1 MFALFTTRG
10 ANRLTVILC
19 LFILAIHLVKAQP
32 LVWQDKGT
40 FREAKVNEP
49 VGQGTGFSLL
59 SAKASGIQ
67 FTNTLARVRMIN
79 ANLLN
84 GAGVASGDVDGD
96 GLCDVYVC
104 SLDGGNGLFK
114 NLGGWK
120 FKDISRK
127 AGVMA
132 PGMSSTGAAFGDL
145 DGDSDLDLFVTS
157 CGGPNA
163 LFINDGKGN
172 FSNQTKVAGLE
183 APKIGST
190 SVAMGDID
198 GDGDLDIYVTNY
210 GATSVLRS
218 GGKVSVRTV
227 NGKQVVTGRYS
238 NRIRIVKGSF
248 VEIGEP
254 DILYINDGNAK
265 FTKVNWLDGN
275 WLDESGQPIKKEF
288 WDLGLSVMIRDINQD
303 GLPDIYNCNDF
314 QTPDRLWINKGNG
327 KFQLVNEM
335 SIRHRSYFAMAVDF
349 ADINRDGHDDFFVA
363 DMISPTHLL
372 EMTQAG
378 ITNPFVKPIDEFID
392 RPIIHRNTLYVNR
405 GDNTY
410 METANYSGVSATEW
424 TWGSTFMDVD
434 LDGLEDLLIANGH
447 AFDTQDLDAMERTSK
462 LGALPVSQSRKKI
475 FLHPPLAVPNM
486 IYRNIGGLKFDEV
499 GKDWGFNSKNVS
511 HGISLCDLDNDG
523 DQDIIV
529 SCLNEN
535 VLVYR
540 NNTIEPRLSVA
551 LRGADDNTYGI
562 GARITV
568 RGATHVQSQEMIAGG
583 RYLAGD
589 QPLRTFAAGKADK
602 LSIEVNWPGGAR
614 TLIDGVKPNYAYEIH
629 KKNDQPKQIVG
640 NKSAIMFT
648 DVSDQLTHIN
658 TEGSFD
664 DFQRQPM
671 LPRRLTESGPGIVL
685 FDWDGDGNEELFF
698 GNGAG
703 GNIIAYKNEPKNG
716 LVKLNEPA
724 FAQPLLG
731 DALGIAGW
739 VDANGK
745 RALIVAVSSHDFPE
759 PVVPSLHLFRPGVAK
774 PKIIELPSANYSD
787 VGSLAVS
794 DIDGDG
800 DLDVFVAGQSVPGRF
815 PVAASS
821 WLLRCGSAGLEL
833 DKKQSSTFANVGM
846 VTAAVFAQLD
856 SDPFPELVIATEWG
870 PVRIFKNSA
879 GTFTDVTKEWGLDQK
894 LGLWQTLAA
903 GDFNNDGRLDIMAGN
918 WGLNS
923 HLKHGEKR
931 LPYLVHGDIGNDGF
945 YDAIEARFEIES
957 KRLLPRHRRVTFDLV
972 FPFVRERFPTH
983 RRYGGATI
991 QQIFAGQLTDA
1002 KLLKAS
1008 YLASVILLN
1017 RGGKFDA
1024 KPLPVEAQLTPVMGA
1039 SVADFDGDG
1048 NEDLFLSQN
1057 YFAVRVQDYRMDAGE
1072 GLLMKGNGH
1081 GEFTTKFGYQSGIKV
1096 FGEQRGS
1103 AVGDLNADGR
1113 PDLLIAQSKDKPKF
1127 YLNSTGKAGLKL
1139 SLNGS
1144 VSNPDGQGAIV
1155 RTIFDNGGK
1164 GPARLI
1170 GGSSGRFSQGSFCQI
1185 LGGSRSISAIEV
1197 HWPGGKISVK
1207 KITNTAMNL
1216 VLDEMDS
1223 Q

>member
-1 MFALFTTRG
+1 MSALLTTRG
-10 ANRLTVILC
+10 ANRLTVIFC
-19 LFILAIHLVKAQP
+19 LSMMAIHLAKAQP
-32 LVWQDKGT
+32 LVWQDKET
-40 FREAKVNEP
+40 FREAKVNTP
-49 VGQGTGFSLL
+49 LGQGAGFSLL
-59 SAKASGIQ
+59 SAKATGIQ
-67 FTNTLARVRMIN
+67 FTNTLARVRMMN

-96 GLCDVYVC
+96 GLCDIYVC
-104 SLDGGNGLFK
+104 SLDGENGLFK

-120 FKDISRK
+120 FKDISRE
-127 AGVMA
+127 AGVGA

-145 DGDSDLDLFVTS
+145 DGDGDLDLFVSS

-163 LFINDGKGN
+163 LFINDGKGK
-172 FSNQTKVAGLE
+172 FSNQTKAAGLE

-198 GDGDLDIYVTNY
+198 SDGDLDIYVTNY

-218 GGKVSVRTV
+218 GGKVTVRTV

-238 NRIRIVKGSF
+238 NRIRIVNGSF

-275 WLDESGQPIKKEF
+275 WLNESGQPIKKEF

-314 QTPDRLWINKGNG
+314 QTPDRLWVNKGNG
-327 KFQLVNEM
+327 KFQLVDEM
-335 SIRHRSYFAMAVDF
+335 AIRHRSYFAMAVDF
-349 ADINRDGHDDFFVA
+349 ADINRDGNDDFFVA

-410 METANYSGVSATEW
+410 METANYSGVAATEW

-462 LGALPVSQSRKKI
+462 LGVLPVSQSRKKI

-486 IYRNIGGLKFDEV
+486 IYRNIGNLQFDEV
-499 GKDWGFNSKNVS
+499 GKDWGFDSKNVS

-523 DQDIIV
+523 DQDIVV
-529 SCLNEN
+529 SCLNSN

-540 NNTIEPRLSVA
+540 NNTTAPRLSVV
-551 LRGADDNTYGI
+551 LRGASGNTRGV

-568 RGATHVQSQEMIAGG
+568 RGAVHVQSQEMIAGG

-589 QPLRTFAAGKADK
+589 QPLRVFAAGKADK
-602 LSIEVNWPGGAR
+602 LSIEVDWPGGKR
-614 TLIDGVKPNYAYEIH
+614 TLVDGVKPNYAYEIH
-629 KKNDQPKQIVG
+629 EKNTQPKQSIES
-640 NKSAIMFT
+640 KSAIMFT
-648 DVSDQLTHIN
+648 DGSDQLTHVN
-658 TEGSFD
+658 VEMPSD

-685 FDWDGDGNEELFF
+685 FDWDGDDREELFF

-703 GNIIAYKNEPKNG
+703 GNIIVYKNKTDSG
-716 LVKLNEPA
+716 LVRLNEPA

-731 DALGIAGW
+731 DALGLAGW

-745 RALIVAVSSHDFPE
+745 RGLIVAVSNHDFPE
-759 PVVPSLHLFRPGVAK
+759 PVVPSLHIFRPGVAV
-774 PKIIELPSANYSD
+774 PEIIELPSENNSD
-787 VGSLAVS
+787 IGSLAVA

-800 DLDVFVAGQSVPGRF
+800 DLDVFAAGRSIPGQF
-815 PVAASS
+815 PKPASS
-821 WLLRCGSAGLEL
+821 WLLRNGPAGLEL
-833 DKKQSSTFANVGM
+833 DKKQSLTFANIGM

-856 SDPFPELVIATEWG
+856 SDPFPELVLTTEWG
-870 PVRIFKNSA
+870 PIRIFKNNA
-879 GTFTDVTKEWGLDQK
+879 GTFTEITKAWGLDQK
-894 LGLWQTLAA
+894 LGLWQTLAV
-903 GDFNNDGRLDIMAGN
+903 GDFDNDGRLDIMAGN

-923 HLKHGEKR
+923 HLKDGKKR
-931 LPYLVHGDIGNDGF
+931 VPYLVHSDIGGDGF
-945 YDAIEARFEIES
+945 YDAIEARFDIAS
-957 KRLLPRHRRVTFDLV
+957 KRLLPRHRRVTLDLV

-983 RRYGGATI
+983 RRYGVATI
-991 QQIFAGQLTDA
+991 QQIFAGQLNDA

-1008 YLASVILLN
+1008 DLASVILLN
-1017 RGGKFDA
+1017 RGGKFETRS
-1024 KPLPVEAQLTPVMGA
+1024 LPVEAQLTPVMGA

-1072 GLLMKGNGH
+1072 GLLLQGNGK
-1081 GEFTTKFGYQSGIKV
+1081 GAFTTKFGYQSGIKV

-1103 AVGDLNADGR
+1103 AVGDLNGDGR
-1113 PDLLIAQSKDKPKF
+1113 PDLLIAQSKDKPR
-1127 YLNSTGKAGLKL
+1127 LCINTLGKSGLKL
-1139 SLNGS
+1139 SLNGPAT
-1144 VSNPDGQGAIV
+1144 NPNGQGSVV
-1155 RTIFDNGGK
+1155 RAIFDNGSK
-1164 GPARLI
+1164 GPARLV
-1170 GGSSGRFSQGSFCQI
+1170 GGSSGRYSQGGASQI
-1185 LGGSRSISAIEV
+1185 LGGAKSISAVEIS
-1197 HWPGGKISVK
+1197 WPTGKRTRVK
-1207 KITNTAMNL
+1207 VTDITKPL
-1216 VLDEMDS
+1216 VLSND
-1223 Q
+1223 